1 MPRTN
6 EPRRTE
12 TTPTKRRFGQR
23 KHVVL
28 AGLALSIAALI
39 LISQTWITVGAPD
52 TGVAV
57 ASLVVAGG
65 TASPAA
71 VALAVVMLAATIALT
86 IAGPITRWVITVVQA
101 LAGAGI
107 AGVSIWSALSPQE
120 AAATK
125 VGETFGLGIVSS
137 NYDVT
142 IFPFI
147 TAVLG
152 VLMVLVAV
160 WGSLVAAPAASKSS
174 KYDRAGSARRRSK
187 RDAGKRASASGGE
200 TTQAGKNAEDEP
212 GETNQDETDLDE
224 IELDEID
231 QWDALTQGE
240 DPTDPDGPNTAR
252 ARFY

>member
-6 EPRRTE
+6 EQPRTQ

-28 AGLALSIAALI
+28 AGLAVSIAALI

-57 ASLVVAGG
+57 AGLDVAGG
-65 TASPAA
+65 AASPAA

-86 IAGPITRWVITVVQA
+86 IAGPVTRWVITVVQA
-101 LAGAGI
+101 LAGAGV
-107 AGVSIWSALSPQE
+107 AGVSIWSALSPQD

-142 IFPFI
+142 VYPYI

-174 KYDRAGSARRRSK
+174 KYDRAGSVSRRSK
-187 RDAGKRASASGGE
+187 RQAGTAGEVEQGE
-200 TTQAGKNAEDEP
+200 TKPDEIRL
-212 GETNQDETDLDE
+212 DET
-224 IELDEID
+224 ELDEID

-240 DPTDPDGPNTAR
+240 DPTDPDGPDTSR